1 MSLVGIYHLRKRWV
15 ISATWVYGTGNAITL
30 PQSEF
35 MAGLH
40 TPGRAGVGS
49 LTNMLNNASPAT
61 DYGSKNASRMAP
73 YHRAD
78 IGITWNLSPNNKK
91 GRKHALVLSVY
102 NLYNRRNAFSIYFR
116 NNPDY
121 PVNTEAVRYSVI
133 ATIVP
138 AITYNFKF

>member
-1 MSLVGIYHLRKRWV
+1 MYQ
-15 ISATWVYGTGNAITL
+15 TGT
-30 PQSEF
+30 
-35 MAGLH
+35 
-40 TPGRAGVGS
+40 
-49 LTNMLNNASPAT
+49 PAT
-61 DYGSKNASRMAP
+61 FPTAKVELQGYVIPYNTDNKRNNYRNTA

-78 IGITWNLSPNNKK
+78 VGVTWNLSPNNKK

-133 ATIVP
+133 ASIVP